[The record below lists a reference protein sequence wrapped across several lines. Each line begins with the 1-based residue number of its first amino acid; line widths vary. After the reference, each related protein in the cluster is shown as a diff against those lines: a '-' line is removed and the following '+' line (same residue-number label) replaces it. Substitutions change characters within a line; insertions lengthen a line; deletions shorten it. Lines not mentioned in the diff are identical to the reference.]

1 MNTKQENR
9 NSSKRQI
16 KYRWRSLCYSFKY
29 AIRGIARV
37 LKAEKSFRMQLLLG
51 TLTVI
56 VGFLFRIS
64 PTEWLFVIL
73 MICIILC
80 LEMINTAF
88 ELIID
93 LVTEEYKI
101 IVEHIKDI
109 AAGAVLIA
117 SFTAL
122 IIGLVIFIPYFI
134 ALFQ

>member
-37 LKAEKSFRMQLLLG
+37 LKAEKSFRIQLLLG

-117 SFTAL
+117 SFNAL
-122 IIGLVIFIPYFI
+122 IIGLAIFIPYFI
-134 ALFQ
+134 AIFQ

>member
-1 MNTKQENR
+1 MNTKQENK
-9 NSSKRQI
+9 NSFKRQI
-16 KYRWRSLCYSFKY
+16 KYHWKSLRYSFRF

-37 LKAEKSFRMQLLLG
+37 LKTEKSFRIQLSLG
-51 TLTVI
+51 IITII
-56 VGFLFRIS
+56 VGFLFHIS

>member
-1 MNTKQENR
+1 MNTKKENK
-9 NSSKRQI
+9 NSSKRPI
-16 KYRWRSLCYSFKY
+16 KYRWRSLCYSFKF

-37 LKAEKSFRMQLLLG
+37 LRTEKSFRIQLLLG

-88 ELIID
+88 ELMID
-93 LVTEEYKI
+93 LVTEKYKI

-117 SFTAL
+117 SFAAL
-122 IIGLVIFIPYFI
+122 IIGLVIFIPHFV
-134 ALFQ
+134 AVFQ